1 MTRYWILLIGLLL
14 YTPLLASKTN
24 SGPAEKRSL
33 NAEKR
38 VGELSID
45 GQLNE
50 AAWLLAPVAADFTQL
65 APNPGNK
72 SRQHTEVK
80 VLYDDEFMYVGAIM
94 HDSAPDSIL
103 SQLSAR
109 DQLENTDFFGFWISS
124 FRDGINAFEFFVTPA
139 GIQLDAQV
147 STFGED
153 FNWNAVWQC
162 NTSITENGWIAEFKI
177 PYSALRFPD
186 QEEQIWDVN
195 FTRVIRR
202 HREQSFWHVID
213 PKVDG
218 LIIQSGE
225 LRNIKNIEPPTR
237 LFFYPYASAY
247 YDTYPAEDG
256 STASTTS
263 INGGMDVKFG
273 INEAFTLDMTLIP
286 DFGQAQSDNL
296 VLNLSP
302 FEVQFVENRQFFT
315 EGIELFSKGDL
326 FYSRRIGEFPIN
338 AGAAFSDLDEGE
350 EVISLP
356 SITQPLNVSKVSG
369 RNKNGLGV
377 GVLNAL
383 VNSASAV
390 VEDAEGNRRDV
401 EVAPLS
407 NYNIIVLDQ
416 NLKNNSFVS
425 FINTNVYRA
434 GETYDANVVGTS
446 FSIRNKKNSLLVSGN
461 GAYNKKFNYNPQT
474 DEGFAGD
481 IAIDKIS
488 GQWNYGTGALVE
500 SEHYDPNDMG
510 FLFAPNEINTWAYVA
525 YNIFEPFGRF
535 NRFFASANLNYSRL
549 YAPNA
554 FTSWSTSAEA
564 RITSRGFHTYQLE
577 GFAQPAVSYDY
588 FEPRKKGAFLELPG
602 TYSVGGWISSDYR
615 RRIAIDY
622 GTWFNNSAM
631 PGWYGL
637 NYRIAPRFRVN
648 DKLFITYVYSRQND
662 YNQLGYAS
670 RDDLERVVI
679 GTRDVESH
687 TNVLNLSY
695 IFTNRMGLTFRARHY
710 WSSASYDAFAFL
722 GDGLPSDPQ
731 TMDGLYGAERVG
743 LLGDEISSWI
753 NNDETLGF
761 KEDGTSTQ
769 DRSFTA
775 FNIDLVYTWVFSP
788 GSELRIVWKNAIL
801 DEDFLI
807 PETLGDNLDRTRALQ
822 QNNSF
827 SVKVLFFIDYLT
839 LKRKGSSIKN

>member
-1 MTRYWILLIGLLL
+1 MYGNWLLL
-14 YTPLLASKTN
+14 FSIFFCGSLLAN
-24 SGPAEKRSL
+24 SGNQKWSL

-38 VGELSID
+38 IGDLDID

-50 AAWLLAPVAADFTQL
+50 AAWLAAPVATDFIQL
-65 APNPGNK
+65 QPNPGK
-72 SRQHTEVK
+72 SSRQKTEVK
-80 VLYDDEFMYVGAIM
+80 VLYDDEFMYVGAHM
-94 HDSAPDSIL
+94 YDSAPDSIL

-162 NTSITENGWIAEFKI
+162 NTSLTDDGWIAEFKI

-186 QEEQIWDVN
+186 QEEQVWDVN

-202 HREQSFWHVID
+202 HREQSFWRTID

-218 LIIQSGE
+218 LIIQSGV
-225 LRNIKNIEPPTR
+225 LKNILNIQPPTR

-247 YDTYPAEDG
+247 YDTYSEDDGSTG
-256 STASTTS
+256 STASV
-263 INGGMDVKFG
+263 NGGMDVKYG

-302 FEVQFVENRQFFT
+302 FEVQFNENRQFFT
-315 EGIELFSKGDL
+315 EGVELFSKGDL
-326 FYSRRIGEFPIN
+326 FYSRRIGEYPIN
-338 AGAAFSDLDEGE
+338 AGDAFDQLEEDE
-350 EVISLP
+350 EVVSLP
-356 SITQPLNVSKVSG
+356 SITQPLNVSKISG
-369 RNKNGLGV
+369 RNKDGLGV
-377 GVLNAL
+377 GILNAV

-390 VEDAEGNRRDV
+390 VKDSEGQEREV
-401 EVAPLS
+401 EVAPMS

-416 NLKNNSFVS
+416 NLKNNSFIS
-425 FINTNVYRA
+425 LINTNVIRN
-434 GETYDANVVGTS
+434 GSTYDANVIGTS
-446 FSIRNKKNSLLVSGN
+446 FGIRNKENSILVVGN
-461 GAYNKKFNYNPQT
+461 GAYNKKFNYDPDT
-474 DEGFAGD
+474 DEGFAGN
-481 IAIDKIS
+481 ISVEKIS
-488 GQWNYGTGALVE
+488 GQLNFGWGALVE
-500 SEHYDPNDMG
+500 SEHYDINDMG
-510 FLFAPNEINTWAYVA
+510 FLFAPNEMNTWAYVA

-535 NRFFASANLNYSRL
+535 NRFFASASANYNRL
-549 YAPNA
+549 YSPNT
-554 FTSWSTSAEA
+554 FTSWSTEAEA
-564 RITSRGFHTYQLE
+564 RITSRGFHTYQVE
-577 GFAQPAVSYDY
+577 AFFQPQVSYDY
-588 FEPRKKGAFLELPG
+588 FEPRKDGAFLEMPG
-602 TYSVGGWISSDYR
+602 VYSVGGWISSDYR

-622 GTWFNNSAM
+622 GTWFQNST
-631 PGWYGL
+631 PRGWQGL

-648 DKLFITYVYSRQND
+648 DKLFITYVYSKQGM
-662 YNQLGYAS
+662 NQELGYTS
-670 RDDLERVVI
+670 TDDENRVII
-679 GTRDVESH
+679 GTRDVSSH

-710 WSSASYDAFAFL
+710 WSTAKYHSFAYL
-722 GDGLPSDPQ
+722 DDGLSDF
-731 TMDGLYGAERVG
+731 TDLGGNYGAERVG
-743 LLGDEISSWI
+743 LLGDDIQTWERDGEVWGM
-753 NNDETLGF
+753 N
-761 KEDGTSTQ
+761 EDGSTTQ
-769 DRSFTA
+769 DRSFNA

-801 DEDFLI
+801 DQDFIIPEDFGNNI
-807 PETLGDNLDRTRALQ
+807 DRTRRLP

-839 LKRKGSSIKN
+839 LKRRGSSIQN

>member
-1 MTRYWILLIGLLL
+1 MSRYWIALIGLLL
-14 YTPLLASKTN
+14 YTPLLASETS
-24 SGPAEKRSL
+24 SGSAEKRSL

-50 AAWLLAPVAADFTQL
+50 AAWLLAPVTADFTQL

-80 VLYDDEFMYVGAIM
+80 VLYDDEFMYVGALM

-162 NTSITENGWIAEFKI
+162 NTSITEHGWIAEFKI

-186 QEEQIWDVN
+186 QEEQVWDVN

-202 HREQSFWHVID
+202 HREQSFWRTID

-225 LRNIKNIEPPTR
+225 LRNIKNIQPPTR

-256 STASTTS
+256 STANTTS

-273 INEAFTLDMTLIP
+273 INESFTLDMTLIP

-326 FYSRRIGEFPIN
+326 FYSRRIGEYPIN
-338 AGAAFSDLDEGE
+338 AGDAFSDLAEGE
-350 EVISLP
+350 EVIALP

-369 RNKNGLGV
+369 RNKKGLGV
-377 GVLNAL
+377 GVLNAV

-390 VEDAEGNRRDV
+390 VEDAQGNRREV

-446 FSIRNKKNSLLVSGN
+446 FSVRNKKNSLMVSGN

-500 SEHYDPNDMG
+500 SEHYNPNDMG
-510 FLFAPNEINTWAYVA
+510 FLFAPNEINTWAYVS

-535 NRFFASANLNYSRL
+535 NRFFASANVNYSRL
-549 YAPNA
+549 YAPNV

-588 FEPRKKGAFLELPG
+588 FEPRKQGAFLELPG

-648 DKLFITYVYSRQND
+648 DKLFITYVCSRQND

-695 IFTNRMGLTFRARHY
+695 IFTKRMGLTFRARHY

-722 GDGLPSDPQ
+722 GDGLPSDPES
-731 TMDGLYGAERVG
+731 MDGLYGAERVG

-761 KEDGTSTQ
+761 NEDGSSTQ

-807 PETLGDNLDRTRALQ
+807 PETLADNIDRTRALQ

-839 LKRKGSSIKN
+839 LKRRGSSIKN

>member
-38 VGELSID
+38 LGELSID

-72 SRQHTEVK
+72 SRQFTEVK

-94 HDSAPDSIL
+94 HDTAPDSIL

-109 DQLENTDFFGFWISS
+109 DQLENTDYFGFWISS

-162 NTSITENGWIAEFKI
+162 NTSITENGWVAEFKI

-186 QEEQIWDVN
+186 QEEQVWDVN

-202 HREQSFWHVID
+202 HREQSFWRVID

-225 LRNIKNIEPPTR
+225 LRNIKNIQPPTR

-256 STASTTS
+256 STASSTS
-263 INGGMDVKFG
+263 INGGMDLKFG

-326 FYSRRIGEFPIN
+326 FYSRRIGEYPIN
-338 AGAAFSDLDEGE
+338 AGDAFSDLDEGE
-350 EVISLP
+350 EVVSLP

-390 VEDAEGNRRDV
+390 VEDAEGIRREV

-446 FSIRNKKNSLLVSGN
+446 FSIRNKKNSLMVSGN
-461 GAYNKKFNYNPQT
+461 GAYNKKFNYDPNT
-474 DEGFAGD
+474 DQGFAGD
-481 IAIDKIS
+481 IAVDKIS
-488 GQWNYGTGALVE
+488 GQWNFGTGALVE

-535 NRFFASANLNYSRL
+535 NRFFASANVNYSRL
-549 YAPNA
+549 YAPNV

-577 GFAQPAVSYDY
+577 GFSQPAVSYDY
-588 FEPRKKGAFLELPG
+588 FEPRKQGAYLELPG

-622 GTWFNNSAM
+622 GTWFNKPAM

-648 DKLFITYVYSRQND
+648 DKLFITYVYSRQNE

-743 LLGDEISSWI
+743 LLGDEISSWM

-807 PETLGDNLDRTRALQ
+807 PETLGDNLNRTRALQ

-839 LKRKGSSIKN
+839 LKRRGSSIKN

>member
-383 VNSASAV
+383 VDSASAL
-390 VEDAEGNRRDV
+390 VEDAEENRREV

-425 FINTNVYRA
+425 LINTNVYRA

-446 FSIRNKKNSLLVSGN
+446 FSNS
-461 GAYNKKFNYNPQT
+461 
-474 DEGFAGD
+474 D
-481 IAIDKIS
+481 
-488 GQWNYGTGALVE
+488 
-500 SEHYDPNDMG
+500 
-510 FLFAPNEINTWAYVA
+510 
-525 YNIFEPFGRF
+525 
-535 NRFFASANLNYSRL
+535 
-549 YAPNA
+549 
-554 FTSWSTSAEA
+554 
-564 RITSRGFHTYQLE
+564 
-577 GFAQPAVSYDY
+577 
-588 FEPRKKGAFLELPG
+588 
-602 TYSVGGWISSDYR
+602 
-615 RRIAIDY
+615 
-622 GTWFNNSAM
+622 
-631 PGWYGL
+631 
-637 NYRIAPRFRVN
+637 
-648 DKLFITYVYSRQND
+648 
-662 YNQLGYAS
+662 
-670 RDDLERVVI
+670 
-679 GTRDVESH
+679 
-687 TNVLNLSY
+687 
-695 IFTNRMGLTFRARHY
+695 RAR
-710 WSSASYDAFAFL
+710 
-722 GDGLPSDPQ
+722 
-731 TMDGLYGAERVG
+731 
-743 LLGDEISSWI
+743 
-753 NNDETLGF
+753 
-761 KEDGTSTQ
+761 
-769 DRSFTA
+769 
-775 FNIDLVYTWVFSP
+775 
-788 GSELRIVWKNAIL
+788 
-801 DEDFLI
+801 
-807 PETLGDNLDRTRALQ
+807 
-822 QNNSF
+822 
-827 SVKVLFFIDYLT
+827 
-839 LKRKGSSIKN
+839 